1 LSEGLKDSTV
11 ANHIPLHG
19 LLFQRGAMHGPIEL
33 TPEAES
39 RTTGKGYFRMTD
51 ETEQTH
57 PAETADVSQQ
67 QPSEATT
74 YVAQQLPSAESSE
87 SPSKPI
93 FVFASA
99 AVALGL
105 MVGVVFAMVSSHPAG
120 RGGPH
125 DLPPLISATDG
136 LKGVLTLS
144 WNGKLEYRLVV
155 EPSDPGQQDEFSL
168 AASNPPRPLSINIQ
182 LKDSA
187 GSVLCNKDVLLKFD
201 PSQAATFAP
210 AGTGVRLVRAS
221 AGRKAQA
228 TDIAASE
235 ALEVQREQ
243 GQDMFQN
250 DTGRY
255 EQIEDISVLGQMPCT
270 MQAYQR
276 TASWSFS
283 PDFLILDEQAA
294 LLKRH
299 AELQEA
305 ANTPQ
310 PDSSTDNQ
318 ASNTRRK
325 ARRKQP
331 EEFKAF
337 AIEGDDEL
345 VAFDSSKGLVET
357 NAKTFIIVKASGDG
371 NTTKW
376 SDMPANVHYK
386 CDMNAACTL
395 TRSGAVLLY
404 ARLSH

>member
-1 LSEGLKDSTV
+1 M
-11 ANHIPLHG
+11 
-19 LLFQRGAMHGPIEL
+19 RGPIEL

-39 RTTGKGYFRMTD
+39 GTTGKGYFRMTD

-57 PAETADVSQQ
+57 PAETVDVSQQ

-87 SPSKPI
+87 SPSKPM
-93 FVFASA
+93 FVFAVA

-105 MVGVVFAMVSSHPAG
+105 MVGVVFAMVSSHPSG

-155 EPSDPGQQDEFSL
+155 EPSDPAQQAEFSL
-168 AASNPPRPLSINIQ
+168 AASNPPRPLSINVQ

-187 GSVLCNKDVLLKFD
+187 GSVLCNKAILLKFD
-201 PSQAATFAP
+201 PNQAATFAP
-210 AGTGVRLVRAS
+210 SHTGLRLVKVS
-221 AGRKAQA
+221 AGRKAEA
-228 TDIAASE
+228 TDIATSE
-235 ALEVQREQ
+235 ALELQREQ

-255 EQIEDISVLGQMPCT
+255 EQIQDISVLGQIPCSL
-270 MQAYQR
+270 QAYQR

-283 PDFLILDEQAA
+283 PDFLTLDEQAA
-294 LLKRH
+294 LLERH
-299 AELQEA
+299 AELQA
-305 ANTPQ
+305 ASTAP

-318 ASNTRRK
+318 PSNTRRK

-357 NAKTFIIVKASGDG
+357 NAKTFVIVKASGDG
-371 NTTKW
+371 NTNKW
-376 SDMPANVHYK
+376 GDMPANVHYK

-404 ARLSH
+404 ARLSR